1 MARTYTTIGDI
12 RGECGHRHRTLRT
25 AAICYHRDSV
35 GCDSHGGYSDR
46 RLVVE
51 EGNDIVTATHKEMEE
66 YNDTLYRMS
75 WAGGLG
81 HPSRVSDGS

>member
-1 MARTYTTIGDI
+1 MARTYTTAGDI

-35 GCDSHGGYSDR
+35 GCGSQGGYSDR

-51 EGNDIVTATHKEMEE
+51 EGNDVVTATNDELEK
-66 YNDTLYRMS
+66 YNDTLYRIS
-75 WAGGLG
+75 WGGEK
-81 HPSRVSDGS
+81 